1 MYFSQ
6 SEQSVIEIFYKN
18 LTNITEE
25 DVLTLVWNEG
35 QVQARFD
42 TCFDDFDEENEEDEF
57 TSFIFKKIGLTGSP
71 PVEITDADLFIINYH
86 NFPKDIICKGKKIN

>member
-6 SEQSVIEIFYKN
+6 SEQSVIETFYKN

-25 DVLTLVWNEG
+25 DDLTLVWNEG

-42 TCFDDFDEENEEDEF
+42 TCFDDFDEEE
-57 TSFIFKKIGLTGSP
+57 
-71 PVEITDADLFIINYH
+71 
-86 NFPKDIICKGKKIN
+86 